1 MTEEQIQ
8 RVQAAHTELAKALGD
23 IQKSHPPPKIARA
36 ISLSITNAEQSHLWF
51 RSAVQDFNSDG
62 TPT

>member
-23 IQKSHPPPKIARA
+23 LRKSTTHPTVVRA
-36 ISLSITNAEQSHLWF
+36 LSTSITNAEASYLWF
-51 RSAVQDFNSDG
+51 RSAVTDYGSDG
-62 TPT
+62 EPR